1 MIRFDS
7 THFGMKES
15 RNGKWVEYSLYLS
28 ERRELEEIASSR
40 LDTIH
45 ERNSEISVL
54 KKTAEEYYKNY
65 QGIIDRINNEYN
77 ALDRFVK
84 AQDNTIGN
92 LVETNKKLKIE
103 SKFTDIKHDIFIFS
117 VVLNLIL
124 VLTMV
129 AYSFGG
135 VH

>member
-40 LDTIH
+40 LDIIH

-54 KKTAEEYYKNY
+54 KKTAEESYKKN

-84 AQDNTIGN
+84 AQDNNIRN
-92 LVETNKKLKIE
+92 LVETINKLKIE
-103 SKFTDIKHDIFIFS
+103 TKFTDLKHDGFIFS
-117 VVLNLIL
+117 VALNIVFFLYIIIS
-124 VLTMV
+124 
-129 AYSFGG
+129 SFGG
-135 VH
+135 IQ

>member
-54 KKTAEEYYKNY
+54 KKTDREWYEKYQALLDKVNAQYISLEE
-65 QGIIDRINNEYN
+65 
-77 ALDRFVK
+77 FVK
-84 AQDNTIGN
+84 GKDKTIYD
-92 LVETNKKLKIE
+92 LEETNKKLKIQ
-103 SKFTDIKHDIFIFS
+103 SKFTDLKHDIFIFS
-117 VVLNLIL
+117 AVLNLVL
-124 VLTMV
+124 VLTTLSMYYGDV
-129 AYSFGG
+129 
-135 VH
+135 

>member
-54 KKTAEEYYKNY
+54 KKTAEESYKNY
-65 QGIIDRINNEYN
+65 QGIIDRINNAYN

-84 AQDNTIGN
+84 AQDNTISN
-92 LVETNKKLKIE
+92 LVETNKKLKIQ
-103 SKFTDIKHDIFIFS
+103 SKFTDLKHDIFIFS
-117 VVLNLIL
+117 AVLNL
-124 VLTMV
+124 VLSLTV
-129 AYSFGG
+129 LAIYYGG
-135 VH
+135 V

>member
-54 KKTAEEYYKNY
+54 KKTAEESCKSY
-65 QGIIDRINNEYN
+65 QGIIDRINTQYN

-84 AQDNTIGN
+84 AQDNTIN
-92 LVETNKKLKIE
+92 KLEETNKKLKIQ
-103 SKFTDIKHDIFIFS
+103 SKFTDLKHDIFIFS
-117 VVLNLIL
+117 AVLNLVL
-124 VLTMV
+124 VLTTLSMYYGDV
-129 AYSFGG
+129 
-135 VH
+135 